1 MRTARLRRQ
10 AGDGDFHVVV
20 IVFGVSGTGKT
31 TVGNRLA
38 RDLGWHFYEADDFHS
53 RANIDKMKRGI
64 PLNDQDRQPWLA
76 RLRKVI
82 ERSLANNENAVLACS
97 GLKRKYRRR
106 LRVDAEVKFVFLRG
120 DYELVRKQ
128 LARRRGHFMR
138 PELLKSQ
145 FDALEEPRPNEET
158 IVIQLGQSPRDLVR
172 KIKDA
177 LAASN

>member
-1 MRTARLRRQ
+1 
-10 AGDGDFHVVV
+10 
-20 IVFGVSGTGKT
+20 
-31 TVGNRLA
+31 
-38 RDLGWHFYEADDFHS
+38 
-53 RANIDKMKRGI
+53 
-64 PLNDQDRQPWLA
+64 
-76 RLRKVI
+76 
-82 ERSLANNENAVLACS
+82 
-97 GLKRKYRRR
+97 LKRKYRRR

-158 IVIQLGQSPRDLVR
+158 IVIQLGHSPRDLVR